1 MFLIERESLRR
12 NTMPNRQLIGRRQF
26 LIVSST
32 CAVAA
37 ATVGPKLFAS
47 ERASQPKRL
56 AVGFATLEEP
66 AVFDAARV
74 PAGDGRFIGRGAR
87 IVASGASGASADPR
101 LRRGVELLAHYSY
114 FEGAERLSTPFVAWA
129 CSRATG
135 CQGNGVGFTVPVDD
149 VQKIVFTIGVETGR
163 PAGAASRRDTFS
175 LEATESVPL
184 PLTLSLQNEPGSV
197 KLARGYYVVVPMF
210 ENDSDP
216 RWSAWQLG
224 TAGGRRALV
233 DGDGNVAP
241 FEHFVL
247 KVDYAS

>member
-1 MFLIERESLRR
+1 
-12 NTMPNRQLIGRRQF
+12 MPNRQLIGRRQF

-37 ATVGPKLFAS
+37 ATVGPNLFAG
-47 ERASQPKRL
+47 ERATQPKRL
-56 AVGFATLEEP
+56 AVGFATLDGP
-66 AVFDAARV
+66 TVVDARSV

-101 LRRGVELLAHYSY
+101 QRRAVELIAHYSY
-114 FEGAERLSTPFVAWA
+114 FEGAERVSAPFVAWA
-129 CSRATG
+129 CSRNTG
-135 CQGNGVGFTVPVDD
+135 CQGNGVGFTVPVDE
-149 VQKIVFTIGVETGR
+149 VQKVVFTVGIETGA
-163 PAGAASRRDTFS
+163 PAGAASRRDAMI

-184 PLTLSLQNEPGSV
+184 PLTLSLQNEPGAV
-197 KLARGYYVVVPMF
+197 RLTRGYYVVVPMF

-224 TAGGRRALV
+224 TAGGRRSLV
-233 DGDGNVAP
+233 DGDGNAAP

-247 KVDYAS
+247 KVDYAF